1 MQLLSLAD
9 LGPEAQRL
17 VGELS
22 YKTGHDYTG
31 ELAVFAAITVAL
43 WIVGAWMGAQA
54 VNKESGDA
62 GRAVKTGILWTLGF
76 LVALALGGTAFYFA
90 KLRGFAPMATASL
103 AITGILLLQTAV
115 GVPMKVYRINI
126 FKAFG
131 CALVAVII
139 HIAAQLA
146 IQKAMHDPLELGR
159 RFDQVRRLAAL
170 PAEDAAQ
177 VLATVGKAAP
187 ATPAPTPAPKPV
199 AERPV
204 APPARPT
211 PAPQKVIADR
221 HDELKKVYAD
231 LMARRESLKEGDDAA
246 LAAYTRDTARYVET
260 LAQLQKDSDTLKK

>member
-1 MQLLSLAD
+1 MQFFSLAD

-17 VGELS
+17 IGELS

-31 ELAVFAAITVAL
+31 EIAVFAAITVAL

-54 VNKESGDA
+54 VSKESGGA

-115 GVPMKVYRINI
+115 GVPMKVYRISL

-139 HIAAQLA
+139 HVAAQLA

-170 PAEDAAQ
+170 PAEEAAQ
-177 VLATVGKAAP
+177 VLAAVKTTAAP
-187 ATPAPTPAPKPV
+187 APPAPTPSPKTV

-204 APPARPT
+204 ATPARPT
-211 PAPQKVIADR
+211 PSP
-221 HDELKKVYAD
+221 
-231 LMARRESLKEGDDAA
+231 
-246 LAAYTRDTARYVET
+246 
-260 LAQLQKDSDTLKK
+260 